1 MLSRLLPVKDQV
13 EPGTSSGLARAHKGY
28 VRADARSWPGRP
40 LESATGVS
48 VMRLKREMMVRIRS
62 CKREGDAKWL
72 SPLSRTPAT

>member
-1 MLSRLLPVKDQV
+1 MDGLLQVRRLP
-13 EPGTSSGLARAHKGY
+13 
-28 VRADARSWPGRP
+28 RSAARP

-72 SPLSRTPAT
+72 YRLSRTPAT